1 MKQATKTVSNLKYDL
16 FWAIGHQECI
26 TRAKFLEVLD
36 VGELLKKSTV
46 TVSRF
51 AICIISRSK
60 NEPSV

>member
-16 FWAIGHQECI
+16 FWVIGHQDRI

-36 VGELLKKSTV
+36 VGELLKKSAV

-51 AICIISRSK
+51 GICIKSRSK
-60 NEPSV
+60 HERSV

>member
-36 VGELLKKSTV
+36 VGELRKKVPSLYPDLL
-46 TVSRF
+46 F
-51 AICIISRSK
+51 A
-60 NEPSV
+60 